1 MTYDEVCLLKL
12 FLQRWLELPVLNVYV
27 VFRNLLR
34 ITSLNT
40 PRQAKSRVSTLQDEI
55 RVPSTA

>member
-34 ITSLNT
+34 IASLNT